1 MLRKVKFSG
10 WLVSVFIV
18 SLLMNFT
25 VILPSNADVVDN
37 NFHLISLISKSTTT
51 QSFDPEKVRL
61 GITPTGWSNSDDLTI
76 DLEPPVPM
84 SYTVDYPTASGVWQ
98 MKTTRG
104 TLYTLNNFFRLDDQ
118 GIVYIW
124 PMFDPKAIL
133 NDPEGMIRWLT
144 GENY

>member
-1 MLRKVKFSG
+1 MDKEQYLVILEDYFNAFSTGDFANVKFSSEIKFLSPLSESTYDG
-10 WLVSVFIV
+10 VETVVNFLTGVS
-18 SLLMNFT
+18 SR
-25 VILPSNADVVDN
+25 
-37 NFHLISLISKSTTT
+37 
-51 QSFDPEKVRL
+51 VREVN
-61 GITPTGWSNSDDLTI
+61 I
-76 DLEPPVPM
+76 M